1 MSNEVIELARESME
15 ERIDALKRELTKIR
29 TGRASRNLLDGIKV
43 NAYGSTLP
51 VDQVGTITIPE
62 SRMIVIQPWD
72 PQMLA
77 VLEKAIMASGIGL
90 TPANDGK
97 VIRLNIPQLTEERRK
112 ELVKQVKKIAEE
124 YKVGIRNDRRE
135 ANDTLKTQKND
146 KDISEDDMFHTQEE
160 VQKVTDKFIAQIDDI
175 AAGKEKEVME
185 V

>member
-1 MSNEVIELARESME
+1 MSNEVVELAKESME
-15 ERIDALKRELTKIR
+15 ERIGALKRELTKIR
-29 TGRASRNLLDGIKV
+29 TGRASRSLLDGIKV
-43 NAYGSTLP
+43 NAYGSSLP

-77 VLEKAIMASGIGL
+77 VLEKAIMASDIGL

-124 YKVGIRNDRRE
+124 YKVGIRNDRRD

-146 KDISEDDMFHTQEE
+146 KEISEDDMFRTQEE
-160 VQKVTDKFIAQIDDI
+160 VQKVTDEFIAQVDEI